1 MTQQPSAE
9 AGAYEVLIVDDDPL
23 ACEKLQRVISAAGFQ
38 CSTAFSAA
46 QALQLLEQH
55 PHPIVLTDHALP
67 GLDGLELSRELRR
80 RGARHYQYI
89 LMLSAL
95 DSLEDV
101 LSGFRAGVDDY
112 LSKQASDAE
121 LIARLH
127 AASRRIAVE
136 ESLLELNATLE
147 ERVHRR
153 TAQLRAIVLEL
164 DAFSYT
170 VSHHVRAPLRRIS
183 SAAHLLL
190 TQTGVK
196 GGKGA
201 RQRVESIITAAHALS
216 RLIDDLLS
224 YTALGNMPMQPRA
237 VAVREIIDEVIE
249 ELRQSVAE
257 RSVVW
262 EIGEMPTVSADPLM
276 FVRLWRVLLENAVK
290 FTRPRDDARIAI
302 TSVNRNDEWILEI
315 HDNGVGFDQ
324 EYADKLFEV
333 FERLHHSREF
343 EGAGM
348 GLAVARRLVER
359 HGGRVW
365 AQGQLD
371 VGATFG
377 FSLPVQPRRA
387 RRQTSSSSGRTLRV
401 GDDKRVRGKDD

>member
-1 MTQQPSAE
+1 MSKAPNAD

-23 ACEKLQRVISAAGFQ
+23 ACEKLQRVISTAGFQ
-38 CSTAFSAA
+38 CSTALSAA
-46 QALQLLEQH
+46 EALRLIEDR
-55 PHPIVLTDHALP
+55 PHPIVLTDRVLP
-67 GLDGLELSRELRR
+67 GVDGLELSRQLRSR
-80 RGARHYQYI
+80 ASRHYQYI

-147 ERVHRR
+147 ERVYRR

-170 VSHHVRAPLRRIS
+170 VSHHLRAPLRRIS

-190 TQTGVK
+190 TPKGVR
-196 GGKGA
+196 GGKSGHE
-201 RQRVESIITAAHALS
+201 RVQSIIAAAHSLS
-216 RLIDDLLS
+216 RLVDDLLS
-224 YTALGNMPMQPRA
+224 YTALRSMPMQPRS
-237 VAVREIIDEVIE
+237 VAAAEIIQEVVE
-249 ELRQSVAE
+249 ELRPSLAE
-257 RSVVW
+257 RNVVW
-262 EIGEMPTVSADPLM
+262 EIGDMPTVSADPTM

-290 FTRPRDDARIAI
+290 FTRSRAEARIAI
-302 TSVNRNDEWILEI
+302 TAEKRDGEWIFEI
-315 HDNGVGFDQ
+315 RDNGVGFDQ

-343 EGAGM
+343 EGVGM

-359 HGGRVW
+359 HGGRIW
-365 AQGQLD
+365 ARGQLD
-371 VGATFG
+371 AGATFG
-377 FSLPVQPRRA
+377 FSLPVEGVKA
-387 RRQTSSSSGRTLRV
+387 RRPKGTPHPPP
-401 GDDKRVRGKDD
+401 